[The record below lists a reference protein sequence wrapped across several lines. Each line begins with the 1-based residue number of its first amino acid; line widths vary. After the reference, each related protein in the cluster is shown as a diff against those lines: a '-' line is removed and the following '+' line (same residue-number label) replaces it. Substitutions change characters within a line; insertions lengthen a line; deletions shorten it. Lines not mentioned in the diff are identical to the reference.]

1 MIRVFTDTA
10 ANLPPEVL
18 EKYHIRTL
26 PLTYRVDGELPEGEF
41 DGPAYYD
48 AIRGGAEV
56 KTAMVNPQD
65 TAEGMEPVLA
75 AGDDLLYIGISG
87 GISGTCWSVG
97 LAADE
102 LMAKYPGRQLRV
114 IDSRMRSRMQQFFVV
129 DDLKYLHKGGRIS
142 GGAKLAGTILNIK
155 PILQSDEE
163 GKIILRSKVRGKN
176 RAIEELANLYAQFCN
191 DPTQTIGLAHADCPA
206 DMLRLHSLLREK
218 GHTGEILTVCYE
230 PVTGSHVGPGALAL
244 FFMGEAWR

>member
-1 MIRVFTDTA
+1 M
-10 ANLPPEVL
+10 E
-18 EKYHIRTL
+18 
-26 PLTYRVDGELPEGEF
+26 ELVECV
-41 DGPAYYD
+41 
-48 AIRGGAEV
+48 R
-56 KTAMVNPQD
+56 
-65 TAEGMEPVLA
+65 
-75 AGDDLLYIGISG
+75 S
-87 GISGTCWSVG
+87 
-97 LAADE
+97 
-102 LMAKYPGRQLRV
+102 
-114 IDSRMRSRMQQFFVV
+114 MRSRMQQFFVV

-155 PILQSDEE
+155 PILQGDEE
-163 GKIILRSKVRGKN
+163 GKIILRSKVRGKS

>member
-1 MIRVFTDTA
+1 M
-10 ANLPPEVL
+10 L

-87 GISGTCWSVG
+87 GITVSLG
-97 LAADE
+97 LAGDVNGDGEVTNAD
-102 LMAKYPGRQLRV
+102 LIRLRRYLSGQNV
-114 IDSRMRSRMQQFFVV
+114 SAETGNADLNGDGKV
-129 DDLKYLHKGGRIS
+129 DLKDLM
-142 GGAKLAGTILNIK
+142 L
-155 PILQSDEE
+155 LQ
-163 GKIILRSKVRGKN
+163 
-176 RAIEELANLYAQFCN
+176 
-191 DPTQTIGLAHADCPA
+191 
-206 DMLRLHSLLREK
+206 LLL
-218 GHTGEILTVCYE
+218 TGQ
-230 PVTGSHVGPGALAL
+230 SNK
-244 FFMGEAWR
+244 

>member
-87 GISGTCWSVG
+87 GISGTCWSC
-97 LAADE
+97 DRR
-102 LMAKYPGRQLRV
+102 KR
-114 IDSRMRSRMQQFFVV
+114 
-129 DDLKYLHKGGRIS
+129 H
-142 GGAKLAGTILNIK
+142 
-155 PILQSDEE
+155 
-163 GKIILRSKVRGKN
+163 
-176 RAIEELANLYAQFCN
+176 
-191 DPTQTIGLAHADCPA
+191 
-206 DMLRLHSLLREK
+206 EK
-218 GHTGEILTVCYE
+218 DRHQNG
-230 PVTGSHVGPGALAL
+230 GPGFLYGRRICPSVL
-244 FFMGEAWR
+244 ETGAWRVA

>member
-65 TAEGMEPVLA
+65 TAEGWSRCWPQGMTCCISAFPA
-75 AGDDLLYIGISG
+75 ASAVPAGA
-87 GISGTCWSVG
+87 WV
-97 LAADE
+97 
-102 LMAKYPGRQLRV
+102 
-114 IDSRMRSRMQQFFVV
+114 SRRTS
-129 DDLKYLHKGGRIS
+129 
-142 GGAKLAGTILNIK
+142 
-155 PILQSDEE
+155 
-163 GKIILRSKVRGKN
+163 
-176 RAIEELANLYAQFCN
+176 
-191 DPTQTIGLAHADCPA
+191 
-206 DMLRLHSLLREK
+206 
-218 GHTGEILTVCYE
+218 
-230 PVTGSHVGPGALAL
+230 
-244 FFMGEAWR
+244 

>member
-1 MIRVFTDTA
+1 MKNYSEDPSRQ
-10 ANLPPEVL
+10 
-18 EKYHIRTL
+18 YHIQ
-26 PLTYRVDGELPEGEF
+26 VAKGEVGRYVIMPGDPKRCVKIAQHF
-41 DGPAYYD
+41 DD
-48 AIRGGAEV
+48 
-56 KTAMVNPQD
+56 
-65 TAEGMEPVLA
+65 PVLVA
-75 AGDDLLYIGISG
+75 DNREYITYTGTLDGVKVSVTSTGIG
-87 GISGTCWSVG
+87 GPSASI
-97 LAADE
+97 AMEE
-102 LMAKYPGRQLRV
+102 LVECVR
-114 IDSRMRSRMQQFFVV
+114 SMRSRMQQFFVV